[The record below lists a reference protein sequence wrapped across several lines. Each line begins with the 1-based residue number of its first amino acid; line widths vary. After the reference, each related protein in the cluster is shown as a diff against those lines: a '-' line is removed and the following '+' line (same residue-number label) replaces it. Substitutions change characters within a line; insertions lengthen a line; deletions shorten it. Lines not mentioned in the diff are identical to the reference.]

1 MRLLPKVRGY
11 RYAMM
16 HHRSTPIIPGIDA
29 FASRDPRDNDAM
41 MHRSL
46 EIIERGDIVHDLNY
60 LWIQPQTGDACNDLI
75 VIDDFAT
82 STA

>member
-16 HHRSTPIIPGIDA
+16 HRCATPIIPGIDA
-29 FASRDPRDNDAM
+29 IAFTDLRDDDAI

-46 EIIERGDIVHDLNY
+46 EIIERGDIIHVLHNV
-60 LWIQPQTGDACNDLI
+60 WRMFDAAHTRGWLGI
-75 VIDDFAT
+75 VYWLGAV
-82 STA
+82 

>member
-46 EIIERGDIVHDLNY
+46 EIIGNNSLG
-60 LWIQPQTGDACNDLI
+60 WIQNARASIGHT
-75 VIDDFAT
+75 
-82 STA
+82 